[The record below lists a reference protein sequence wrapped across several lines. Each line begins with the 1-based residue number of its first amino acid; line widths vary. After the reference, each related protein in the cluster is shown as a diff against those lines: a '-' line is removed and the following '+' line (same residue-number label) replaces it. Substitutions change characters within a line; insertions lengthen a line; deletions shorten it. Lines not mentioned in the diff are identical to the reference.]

1 MRQIT
6 VNGLDVSDGVR
17 ALLDYVDWEEF
28 FSTGEDEL
36 DDAVVLLTQV
46 AEYSNA
52 SYVAYVLE
60 RRRKEIIES
69 QRRHDAWARG
79 DAERTADRAKA
90 AAQLATEMREREP
103 GLVRAGWTDA
113 QLVELHRMR
122 NAGLA

>member
-36 DDAVVLLTQV
+36 DDAVALLTQV

-69 QRRHDAWARG
+69 QRRYDEWARV
-79 DAERTADRAKA
+79 DAERVADRAKA
-90 AAQLATEMREREP
+90 AAQLATEMRGAGARP
-103 GLVRAGWTDA
+103 GPWGLDRRATGRAAPDA
-113 QLVELHRMR
+113 
-122 NAGLA
+122 